1 MCTCI
6 SRLIDW
12 YSLWSS
18 LTKKTGFYLSRVIC
32 IICLVHVGE
41 SILLTNM
48 GCIFFR
54 FYVKLISNFL
64 CLFLC
69 LTCCLQRNCIILRN
83 EIYLS
88 FLELRV
94 VKFLVL
100 CIFVIVTQELFTCN
114 RLLYWFGF
122 NFFLPQTKIQIKDKK
137 KKIRIVR

>member
-12 YSLWSS
+12 YSLA
-18 LTKKTGFYLSRVIC
+18 KKTGFYLSRVIC

-41 SILLTNM
+41 SIFLTNM

-122 NFFLPQTKIQIKDKK
+122 KFVYLKLKFKSKIKK
-137 KKIRIVR
+137 KK